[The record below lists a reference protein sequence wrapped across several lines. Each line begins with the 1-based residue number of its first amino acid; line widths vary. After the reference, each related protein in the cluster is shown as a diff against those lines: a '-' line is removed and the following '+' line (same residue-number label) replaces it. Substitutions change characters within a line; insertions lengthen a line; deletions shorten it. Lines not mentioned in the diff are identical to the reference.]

1 MILLLTAHAAAAGI
15 AVPVVRRWG
24 PRGVLLTALAPL
36 AVLVWLVAQWASGTA
51 GSDGSALRESVSW
64 IPSLGVEVALRLD
77 PLSAIMVLVVAGVGA
92 LVLAYSAGYFGGES
106 QRATRNRT
114 VPLLVAFCAV
124 MLVLVLA
131 DDLVLLYV
139 AWELTTVLSW
149 LLIGGDGRS
158 RAARYAASQA
168 LVVTT
173 AGGLAMLVGIVILAV
188 STGTTSISGLLA
200 DPPAAGAATTVAA
213 LLLLAGAV
221 TKSALLPT
229 TAWLPGAMVAPTP
242 ISAYLHAAAMVK
254 AGVYLVVRFGPV
266 FTEVPAWRWTIVVLG
281 GATMVVGAWR
291 ALRQHDLK
299 LLLAHGTVSELGFIA
314 LLVGA
319 GGRTGAVAGTGLL
332 LAHALFKSC
341 LFMVVGAIDHGAH
354 TRDLRKLSGLARRA
368 PVLLVASVLA
378 AGSMAGFPPMLGF
391 ITHEAAFEGFLV
403 GGGWPPG
410 STPAADAAVLAVLVV
425 GSVLTAAYSARF
437 VWGAF
442 ATRQLPEG
450 APDPDDFHAPG
461 PTMSVPLLVGA
472 VGGLVTGAVPAVVHA
487 VDGVVA
493 AATAGFP
500 APEEEYHLALWH
512 GFTPTLGLS
521 VLCLVLGGLFFLV
534 RAPVERL
541 QHRLDV
547 PALKPLTGGRLQDRA
562 RGWIDA
568 VAAAVTLVYQRGSLP
583 QYVLT
588 AAGVLVLGPGS
599 ALVVASA
606 TGAWPAVWRW
616 WDEPLQAALVVVA
629 LATAV
634 ATAVSRNRRAAFVMA
649 GVSGYA
655 VAGLFVVAG
664 APDVALTQALVESI
678 TLAAAVLVLRGLP
691 PTFEPSPDSLVKGPK
706 PWVRAVLAVGA
717 GAVASLLAAVA
728 LGAREAT
735 PVSADFARLAYQLGY
750 GENVVNVTLVDLRAW
765 DTFGEITV
773 LTVAAT
779 GVASLVFLRH
789 RTGRAP
795 RLRTGPGSSATGS
808 GSTSPTTV
816 ASTWRTSQDFA
827 PGPDAAPSTRWLPA
841 VRTLAPARRSLL
853 LEIVVR
859 LVFGTVLVLSV
870 YLLFAGHNLPG
881 GGFAAGLVTGLALFL
896 RYLAGGRYELG
907 EAARIDVGVLL
918 GAGLFIA
925 AASAG
930 VPLLLG
936 GQATQTADTYL
947 QIPLLGEVHLVSSLA
962 FDIGVYLVV
971 VGTVLD
977 VLRSLGAGIDAQ
989 QEEIEADPAAVHD
1002 QEDGDDDG
1010 EPGPDEMPGPGDA
1023 ADGVAPVDLASADLE
1038 DADDA
1043 DDAAESDPR
1052 SVDRGVD
1059 GGVDAGRDGAGAG
1072 TR

>member
-1 MILLLTAHAAAAGI
+1 MILLLTAHAAAAGV

-51 GSDGSALRESVSW
+51 GSDGSSLRESVSW

-92 LVLAYSAGYFGGES
+92 LVLAYSSGYFGGES

-188 STGTTSISGLLA
+188 TTGTTSISALLA

-319 GGRTGAVAGTGLL
+319 GGRTGAIAGTGLL

-368 PVLLVASVLA
+368 PVLCVASVLA

-442 ATRQLPEG
+442 ATRELPEG
-450 APDPDDFHAPG
+450 APDPADFHAPG
-461 PTMSVPLLVGA
+461 PSMAVPLLVAG
-472 VGGLVTGAVPAVVHA
+472 VGSLVTGAVPAVVHGI
-487 VDGVVA
+487 DGVVA

-500 APEEEYHLALWH
+500 AGEEDYHLALWH
-512 GFTPTLGLS
+512 GITPVLGLS
-521 VLCLVLGGLFFLV
+521 VLCLALGGLFFLV
-534 RAPVERL
+534 RGRVERL

-547 PALKPLTGGRLQDRA
+547 PALKHLTGGRLQDRA

-568 VAAAVTLVYQRGSLP
+568 VAASVTLVYQRGSLP

-588 AAGVLVLGPGS
+588 AAAVLVLGPGS

-616 WDEPLQAALVVVA
+616 WDEPLQAVLVVVA

-706 PWVRAVLAVGA
+706 PWVRAVLAVSA

-728 LGAREAT
+728 LGARTAT
-735 PVSADFARLAYQLGY
+735 PVSVDFARLAYDLGY

-779 GVASLVFLRH
+779 GVASLVFLRQ

-795 RLRTGPGSSATGS
+795 RLRTGPGASAS
-808 GSTSPTTV
+808 GSSSPTTV
-816 ASTWRTSQDFA
+816 ASTWRSSQDFA

-907 EAARIDVGVLL
+907 EAARVDVGVLL
-918 GAGLFIA
+918 GSGLLLA
-925 AASAG
+925 AVSGG

-936 GQATQTADTYL
+936 GQAMQTADTYL

-989 QEEIEADPAAVHD
+989 QEEIEADPSAVHD

-1023 ADGVAPVDLASADLE
+1023 ADGEAPVDLATADLE
-1038 DADDA
+1038 DAEA
-1043 DDAAESDPR
+1043 DDAAESDP
-1052 SVDRGVD
+1052 RGVD
-1059 GGVDAGRDGAGAG
+1059 GGVDAGRDGGVGA
-1072 TR
+1072 R

>member
-1 MILLLTAHAAAAGI
+1 MLLLLTAHCAAAAL

-36 AVLVWLVAQWASGTA
+36 AVVAWLVVQWASGVA
-51 GSDGSALRESVSW
+51 GSEGSSVREAVPW
-64 IPSLGVEVALRLD
+64 VPDLGVELALRLD
-77 PLSAIMVLVVAGVGA
+77 PLSSIMVLVVAGVGA
-92 LVLAYSAGYFGGES
+92 LVLAYSAGYFAEES
-106 QRATRNRT
+106 QRRTRQRT
-114 VPLLVAFCAV
+114 VPLLVSFCAV

-173 AGGLAMLVGIVILAV
+173 AGGLAMLVGIVLLSV

-200 DPPAAGAATTVAA
+200 DPPPAGATTTTAA

-242 ISAYLHAAAMVK
+242 VSAYLHAAAMVK
-254 AGVYLVVRFGPV
+254 AGVYLIARFGPV
-266 FTEVPAWRWTIVVLG
+266 FAEVPAWRWTVVVLG

-319 GGRTGAVAGTGLL
+319 GGRTGAIAGTGLL
-332 LAHALFKSC
+332 LAHAMFKSC
-341 LFMVVGAIDHGAH
+341 LFMVVGAIDHGSR

-368 PVLLVASVLA
+368 PALLVASALA
-378 AGSMAGFPPMLGF
+378 AGSMAGVPPLLGF
-391 ITHEAAFEGFLV
+391 ITHEAAFEGFV
-403 GGGWPPG
+403 AGGGWPPG
-410 STPAADAAVLAVLVV
+410 ASAGADLAVLAVLLV

-450 APDPDDFHAPG
+450 APDPDAFHAPG
-461 PTMSVPLLVGA
+461 RSLLVPLLVAAG
-472 VGGLVTGAVPAVVHA
+472 GGLVTGLVPGP
-487 VDGVVA
+487 VDGVVSA
-493 AATAGFP
+493 AAAGFP
-500 APEEEYHLALWH
+500 AGEEEYHLALWH
-512 GFTPTLGLS
+512 GLTPSLALSAAALGLGA
-521 VLCLVLGGLFFLV
+521 VLFAA
-534 RAPVERL
+534 RARVEAL

-547 PALKPLTGGRLQDRA
+547 PALAPLTGGRLQDRA
-562 RGWIDA
+562 RGWTDA
-568 VAAAVTLVYQRGSLP
+568 VAAATTLVYQRGSLP

-588 AAGVLVLGPGS
+588 AAAVLVLGPGT

-616 WDEPLQAALVVVA
+616 WDEPLQAALVLIA
-629 LATAV
+629 LVTAV
-634 ATAVSRNRRAAFVMA
+634 AAAASRNRRAAFVMA
-649 GVSGYA
+649 GASGYA

-664 APDVALTQALVESI
+664 APDVALTQALVESV

-691 PTFEPSPDSLVKGPK
+691 PTFEPSPDSLLNGPR
-706 PWVRAVLAVGA
+706 PWLRVVVSVGA
-717 GAVASLLAAVA
+717 GAVTSLLAAVA
-728 LGAREAT
+728 LSARTAT
-735 PVSADFARLAYQLGY
+735 PVSADFARLAYEFGY

-795 RLRTGPGSSATGS
+795 RLDASRRGGAATGA
-808 GSTSPTTV
+808 TTV
-816 ASTWRTSQDFA
+816 ASTWRSSQEFA

-841 VRTLAPARRSLL
+841 VRTLAPGRRSLL

-870 YLLFAGHNLPG
+870 YLLFAGHDLPG

-907 EAARIDVGVLL
+907 EAARVDVGVLL
-918 GAGLFIA
+918 GSGLLLA

-930 VPLLLG
+930 VPLLVG

-947 QIPLLGEVHLVSSLA
+947 QVPLLGEVHLVSSLA
-962 FDIGVYLVV
+962 FDVGVYLVV

-989 QEEIEADPAAVHD
+989 QEELEAHPSAARE

-1010 EPGPDEMPGPGDA
+1010 EPGPDQLPGPGTE
-1023 ADGVAPVDLASADLE
+1023 ADGAAPADLATADAE
-1038 DADDA
+1038 DAEETRPGDV
-1043 DDAAESDPR
+1043 EGS
-1052 SVDRGVD
+1052 
-1059 GGVDAGRDGAGAG
+1059 DGAGSEVGA
-1072 TR
+1072 R

>member
-1 MILLLTAHAAAAGI
+1 MILLLTAHCAAAAL

-36 AVLVWLVAQWASGTA
+36 AVLAWLIVQWASGTA
-51 GSDGSALRESVSW
+51 GSNGSALRESVPW
-64 IPSLGVEVALRLD
+64 IPDLGVELALRLD
-77 PLSAIMVLVVAGVGA
+77 PLSAIMVLIVAGVGA
-92 LVLAYSAGYFGGES
+92 LVLAYSSGYFAGEA
-106 QRATRNRT
+106 QARTRQRT

-188 STGTTSISGLLA
+188 TTGTTSISALLA
-200 DPPAAGAATTVAA
+200 DPPPAGTATTAAA

-254 AGVYLVVRFGPV
+254 AGVYLIARFGPV

-281 GATMVVGAWR
+281 GATMIVGAWR

-319 GGRTGAVAGTGLL
+319 GGRTGAMAGVGLL
-332 LAHALFKSC
+332 LAHAMFKSC

-368 PVLLVASVLA
+368 PALFVASLLA
-378 AGSMAGFPPMLGF
+378 AGSMAGVPPMLGF
-391 ITHEAAFEGFLV
+391 ITHEAAFEGFV
-403 GGGWPPG
+403 AGGGWPPG
-410 STPAADAAVLAVLVV
+410 ATAGADLFVLVVLLV

-442 ATRQLPEG
+442 ATRELPEG
-450 APDPDDFHAPG
+450 APDPADFHAPSAV
-461 PTMSVPLLVGA
+461 MLLPLLVAAG
-472 VGGLVTGAVPAVVHA
+472 GGLFTGLFPAP

-493 AATAGFP
+493 AATSGFP
-500 APEEEYHLALWH
+500 APAEGYYLALWH
-512 GFTPTLGLS
+512 GFTPTLALSAVALGLGAVFFAARAQ
-521 VLCLVLGGLFFLV
+521 VL
-534 RAPVERL
+534 AL
-541 QHRLDV
+541 QRRLDV
-547 PALKPLTGGRLQDRA
+547 PALTALTGGRLQDRA

-568 VAAAVTLVYQRGSLP
+568 IAATTTLVYQRGSLP

-588 AAGVLVLGPGS
+588 AAAVLVLGPGS

-606 TGAWPAVWRW
+606 TGSWPAVWRW

-629 LATAV
+629 LVTAV
-634 ATAVSRNRRAAFVMA
+634 ATAATRNRRAAFVMA

-664 APDVALTQALVESI
+664 APDVALTQALVESV

-691 PTFEPSPDSLVKGPK
+691 STFEPSPDSLVNGPT
-706 PWVRAVLAVGA
+706 PWLRALLAIGA

-728 LGAREAT
+728 LSARQAT
-735 PVSADFARLAYQLGY
+735 PVSVDFAALAYKFGY

-779 GVASLVFLRH
+779 GIASLVFLRH

-795 RLRTGPGSSATGS
+795 RLRGGGSSSAPGTARQPAGATQ
-808 GSTSPTTV
+808 V
-816 ASTWRTSQDFA
+816 ALTWRSSQDFA

-841 VRTLAPARRSLL
+841 VKTLAPARRSLL

-859 LVFGTVLVLSV
+859 LVFGTVLVLGV

-907 EAARIDVGVLL
+907 EAARVDVGVLL
-918 GAGLFIA
+918 GSGLLIA
-925 AASAG
+925 AASTG

-936 GQATQTADTYL
+936 AQATQTADAYL
-947 QIPLLGEVHLVSSLA
+947 HIPLLGEVHLVSSLA
-962 FDIGVYLVV
+962 FDVGVYLVV

-989 QEEIEADPAAVHD
+989 QEEIEADPSALHD
-1002 QEDGDDDG
+1002 HDHDDGDDDG
-1010 EPGPDEMPGPGDA
+1010 EPGPDETPGPGIE
-1023 ADGVAPVDLASADLE
+1023 ADGTAPADLATADVE
-1038 DADDA
+1038 
-1043 DDAAESDPR
+1043 EVP
-1052 SVDRGVD
+1052 
-1059 GGVDAGRDGAGAG
+1059 
-1072 TR
+1072 TP

>member
-1 MILLLTAHAAAAGI
+1 MILLLTAHCAAAAL

-36 AVLVWLVAQWASGTA
+36 AVLAWLVAQWASGTA
-51 GSDGSALRESVSW
+51 GSDGSVLRQAVPW
-64 IPSLGVEVALRLD
+64 IPDLGVELALRLD

-92 LVLAYSAGYFGGES
+92 LVLVYSAGYFAGDG
-106 QRATRNRT
+106 QARTRQRT

-188 STGTTSISGLLA
+188 TTGTTSISGLLA
-200 DPPAAGAATTVAA
+200 DPPAAGGATTAAA

-254 AGVYLVVRFGPV
+254 AGVYLIARFGPV
-266 FTEVPAWRWTIVVLG
+266 FTEVPAWRWTVVVLG

-319 GGRTGAVAGTGLL
+319 GGRTGAIAGTGLL

-368 PVLLVASVLA
+368 PALLVASVLA
-378 AGSMAGFPPMLGF
+378 AGSMAGLPPMLGF
-391 ITHEAAFEGFLV
+391 ITHEAAFEGFV
-403 GGGWPPG
+403 AGGGWPPG
-410 STPAADAAVLAVLVV
+410 ASAGADLFVLVVLLV

-442 ATRQLPEG
+442 ATRRLVEG
-450 APDPDDFHAPG
+450 APDPDAFHAPG
-461 PTMSVPLLVGA
+461 PVMVLPLLVAAG
-472 VGGLVTGAVPAVVHA
+472 GGLVTGLVPGP

-500 APEEEYHLALWH
+500 AGPEEYHLALWH
-512 GFTPTLGLS
+512 GLTPTLALSAVALGLGA
-521 VLCLVLGGLFFLV
+521 VLFAA
-534 RAPVERL
+534 RARVEAL

-547 PALKPLTGGRLQDRA
+547 PALAPLTGGRLQDRA

-568 VAAAVTLVYQRGSLP
+568 VAAATTLVYQRGSLP

-588 AAGVLVLGPGS
+588 AAAVLVLGPGS
-599 ALVVASA
+599 ALLVAAA

-616 WDEPLQAALVVVA
+616 WDEPLQAVLVVIA
-629 LATAV
+629 LGTAV
-634 ATAVSRNRRAAFVMA
+634 ATAASRNRRAAFVLA

-664 APDVALTQALVESI
+664 APDVALTQALVESV

-691 PTFEPSPDSLVKGPK
+691 PTFEPSPDSLVNGPR

-728 LGAREAT
+728 LGSRTAT
-735 PVSADFARLAYQLGY
+735 PVSVDFARLAYELGY

-795 RLRTGPGSSATGS
+795 RMRSTPTGGTGAGGGGAARPAGATA
-808 GSTSPTTV
+808 V

-853 LEIVVR
+853 LEVVVR

-907 EAARIDVGVLL
+907 EAARVDVGVLL
-918 GAGLFIA
+918 GSGLLIA

-930 VPLLLG
+930 APLLLG
-936 GQATQTADTYL
+936 GQATQTADAYVHV
-947 QIPLLGEVHLVSSLA
+947 PLLGEVHLVSSLA
-962 FDIGVYLVV
+962 FDVGVYLVV

-989 QEEIEADPAAVHD
+989 QEEIEADPSAVHE

-1010 EPGPDEMPGPGDA
+1010 EPGPDEMPGPGVE
-1023 ADGVAPVDLASADLE
+1023 ADGAAPADLATADAE
-1038 DADDA
+1038 DAEETRPDA
-1043 DDAAESDPR
+1043 VE
-1052 SVDRGVD
+1052 GVE
-1059 GGVDAGRDGAGAG
+1059 GAGTGTGASAGAGA
-1072 TR
+1072 R

>member
-1 MILLLTAHAAAAGI
+1 MILLLTAHCAAAAL

-36 AVLVWLVAQWASGTA
+36 AVLAWLVVQWASGTA
-51 GSDGSALRESVSW
+51 GSDGSSVRESVPW
-64 IPSLGVEVALRLD
+64 IPDLGVELALRLD

-92 LVLAYSAGYFGGES
+92 LVLVYSSGYFAGDS
-106 QRATRNRT
+106 QARTRQRT

-173 AGGLAMLVGIVILAV
+173 AGGLAMLVGIVVLAV

-200 DPPAAGAATTVAA
+200 DPPAAGAATTTAA

-254 AGVYLVVRFGPV
+254 AGVYLIVRFGPV
-266 FTEVPAWRWTIVVLG
+266 FTEVPAWRWTVVVLG

-319 GGRTGAVAGTGLL
+319 GGRTGAIAGTGLL
-332 LAHALFKSC
+332 LAHAMFKSC

-354 TRDLRKLSGLARRA
+354 TRDLRRLSGLARRA
-368 PVLLVASVLA
+368 PALLVASVLA

-391 ITHEAAFEGFLV
+391 ITHEAAFEGFV
-403 GGGWPPG
+403 AGGGWPPG
-410 STPAADAAVLAVLVV
+410 ASAGADLFVLVVLLV

-442 ATRQLPEG
+442 ATRRLPEG
-450 APDPDDFHAPG
+450 APDPDAFHAPG
-461 PTMSVPLLVGA
+461 RAVLLPLLVAAG
-472 VGGLVTGAVPAVVHA
+472 GGLFTGLFPGP

-500 APEEEYHLALWH
+500 AGPEEYHLALWH
-512 GFTPTLGLS
+512 GFTPVLALSAVALGL
-521 VLCLVLGGLFFLV
+521 GAALFAA
-534 RAPVERL
+534 RARVEAL
-541 QHRLDV
+541 QRRLDV
-547 PALKPLTGGRLQDRA
+547 PALVPLTGGRLQDRA

-568 VAAAVTLVYQRGSLP
+568 VAAATTLVYQRGSLP

-588 AAGVLVLGPGS
+588 AAAVLVLGPGT
-599 ALVVASA
+599 ALVVAA
-606 TGAWPAVWRW
+606 LTGSWPTDWRW

-634 ATAVSRNRRAAFVMA
+634 SAAASRNRRAAFVMA

-664 APDVALTQALVESI
+664 APDVALTQALVESV

-691 PTFEPSPDSLVKGPK
+691 PTFEPSPDSLVNGPR

-728 LGAREAT
+728 LAAREAT
-735 PVSADFARLAYQLGY
+735 PVSVDFARLAYELGY

-795 RLRTGPGSSATGS
+795 RLRSGPGGGRAAAGQPS
-808 GSTSPTTV
+808 GATTV
-816 ASTWRTSQDFA
+816 ASTWRSSQDFA

-841 VRTLAPARRSLL
+841 VKTLAPARRSLL

-907 EAARIDVGVLL
+907 EAARVDVGVLL
-918 GAGLFIA
+918 GSGLLIA

-936 GQATQTADTYL
+936 AQATQTADTYL
-947 QIPLLGEVHLVSSLA
+947 QVPLLGEVHLVSSLA
-962 FDIGVYLVV
+962 FDVGVYLVV

-989 QEEIEADPAAVHD
+989 QEEIEADPAALHD

-1010 EPGPDEMPGPGDA
+1010 EPGPDEMPGPGVE
-1023 ADGVAPVDLASADLE
+1023 ADGTAPVDLATADAE

-1043 DDAAESDPR
+1043 EETDAADVE
-1052 SVDRGVD
+1052 
-1059 GGVDAGRDGAGAG
+1059 AGAEGAGA
-1072 TR
+1072 R

>member
-1 MILLLTAHAAAAGI
+1 MILLLTAHCAAAAL

-36 AVLVWLVAQWASGTA
+36 AVLVWLVVQWASGTA
-51 GSDGSALRESVSW
+51 GSDGSALRESVPW
-64 IPSLGVEVALRLD
+64 IPDLGVELALRLD

-92 LVLAYSAGYFGGES
+92 LVLAYSSGYFAGDS
-106 QRATRNRT
+106 QAGTRQRT

-188 STGTTSISGLLA
+188 TTGTTSISGLLA
-200 DPPAAGAATTVAA
+200 DPPAAGGATTAAA

-254 AGVYLVVRFGPV
+254 AGVYLVARFGPV

-319 GGRTGAVAGTGLL
+319 GGRTGAIAGTGLL
-332 LAHALFKSC
+332 LAHAMFKSC

-368 PVLLVASVLA
+368 PALLVASVLA
-378 AGSMAGFPPMLGF
+378 AGSMAGFPPLLGF
-391 ITHEAAFEGFLV
+391 ITHEAAFEGFV
-403 GGGWPPG
+403 AGGGWPPG
-410 STPAADAAVLAVLVV
+410 ASTGADLFVLVVLLV

-442 ATRQLPEG
+442 ATRELPEG
-450 APDPDDFHAPG
+450 APDPDAFHAPSAV
-461 PTMSVPLLVGA
+461 MVLPLLVAAG
-472 VGGLVTGAVPAVVHA
+472 GGLFTGLFPGP

-493 AATAGFP
+493 AATAGYP
-500 APEEEYHLALWH
+500 AGEEGYYLALWH
-512 GFTPTLGLS
+512 GFTPTLALSAVALGLGA
-521 VLCLVLGGLFFLV
+521 VLFAA
-534 RAPVERL
+534 RARVEVVQR
-541 QHRLDV
+541 RLDV
-547 PALKPLTGGRLQDRA
+547 PALAALTGGRLQDRA

-568 VAAAVTLVYQRGSLP
+568 AAAATTLVYQRGSLP

-588 AAGVLVLGPGS
+588 AAAVLVLGPGS
-599 ALVVASA
+599 ALVVATA

-616 WDEPLQAALVVVA
+616 WDEPLQAVLVLVA
-629 LATAV
+629 LGTAV
-634 ATAVSRNRRAAFVMA
+634 ATAASRNRRAAFVMA

-664 APDVALTQALVESI
+664 APDVALTQALVESV

-691 PTFEPSPDSLVKGPK
+691 PTFEPSPDSLVNGPK
-706 PWVRAVLAVGA
+706 PWLRAVLAVSA

-728 LGAREAT
+728 LGAREAV
-735 PVSADFARLAYQLGY
+735 PASVDFARLAKQLGY

-795 RLRTGPGSSATGS
+795 RMRSGAGPGPSGSSAAAQPTGA
-808 GSTSPTTV
+808 TTV
-816 ASTWRTSQDFA
+816 ASTWRSSQDFA

-841 VRTLAPARRSLL
+841 VKTLAPARRSLL

-907 EAARIDVGVLL
+907 EAARVDVGVLL
-918 GAGLFIA
+918 GSGLLIA

-947 QIPLLGEVHLVSSLA
+947 HVPLLGEVHLVSSLA
-962 FDIGVYLVV
+962 FDVGVYLVV

-1010 EPGPDEMPGPGDA
+1010 EPGPDEMPGPGTE
-1023 ADGVAPVDLASADLE
+1023 ADGAAPVDLATADAE
-1038 DADDA
+1038 DA
-1043 DDAAESDPR
+1043 EETDPAG
-1052 SVDRGVD
+1052 VEGVGGRGGD
-1059 GGVDAGRDGAGAG
+1059 PAGAGA
-1072 TR
+1072 R

>member
-1 MILLLTAHAAAAGI
+1 MILLLTAHCAAAAL

-36 AVLVWLVAQWASGTA
+36 AVLAWLVAQWASGTA
-51 GSDGSALRESVSW
+51 GSDGSALRESVPW
-64 IPSLGVEVALRLD
+64 IPDLGVELALRLD

-92 LVLAYSAGYFGGES
+92 LVLAYSSGYFAGDS
-106 QRATRNRT
+106 QARTRQRT

-188 STGTTSISGLLA
+188 TTGTTSISGLLA
-200 DPPAAGAATTVAA
+200 DPPAAGAATTTAA

-254 AGVYLVVRFGPV
+254 AGVYLVARFGPV

-319 GGRTGAVAGTGLL
+319 GGRTGAIAGTGLL
-332 LAHALFKSC
+332 LAHAMFKSC

-368 PVLLVASVLA
+368 PALLVASVLA
-378 AGSMAGFPPMLGF
+378 AGSMAGFPPLLGF
-391 ITHEAAFEGFLV
+391 ITHEAAFEGFV
-403 GGGWPPG
+403 AGGGWPPG
-410 STPAADAAVLAVLVV
+410 ASAGADLLVLVVLLV

-442 ATRQLPEG
+442 ATRELPEG
-450 APDPDDFHAPG
+450 APDPDAFHAPG
-461 PTMSVPLLVGA
+461 RAMLLPLLVAAG
-472 VGGLVTGAVPAVVHA
+472 GGLFTGLFPGP

-493 AATAGFP
+493 AATTGFP
-500 APEEEYHLALWH
+500 AGPEEYHLALWH
-512 GFTPTLGLS
+512 GLTPTLALSAVALGLGA
-521 VLCLVLGGLFFLV
+521 VLFAG
-534 RAPVERL
+534 RARVEAL
-541 QHRLDV
+541 QRRLDV
-547 PALKPLTGGRLQDRA
+547 PALTALTGGRLQDRA

-568 VAAAVTLVYQRGSLP
+568 AAAATTLVYQRGSLP

-588 AAGVLVLGPGS
+588 AAAVLVLGPGS
-599 ALVVASA
+599 ALVVATA

-616 WDEPLQAALVVVA
+616 WDEPLQAVLVVVA
-629 LATAV
+629 LGTAV
-634 ATAVSRNRRAAFVMA
+634 ATAASRNRRAAFVMA

-664 APDVALTQALVESI
+664 APDVALTQALVESV

-691 PTFEPSPDSLVKGPK
+691 PTFEPSPDSLVNGPK

-728 LGAREAT
+728 LGARTAV
-735 PVSADFARLAYQLGY
+735 PVSVDFAALAYELGY

-795 RLRTGPGSSATGS
+795 RLRAGS
-808 GSTSPTTV
+808 GSGGSAAAGQPSGATTV
-816 ASTWRTSQDFA
+816 ASTWRSSQDFA

-841 VRTLAPARRSLL
+841 VKTLAPARRSLL

-907 EAARIDVGVLL
+907 EAARVDVGVLL
-918 GAGLFIA
+918 GSGLLIA

-936 GQATQTADTYL
+936 AQATQTADYYL
-947 QIPLLGEVHLVSSLA
+947 PVPLLGEVHLVSSLA
-962 FDIGVYLVV
+962 FDVGVYLVV

-989 QEEIEADPAAVHD
+989 QEEIEADPSAVHD

-1010 EPGPDEMPGPGDA
+1010 EPGPDEMPGPGTE
-1023 ADGVAPVDLASADLE
+1023 ADGAAPVDLATADAE
-1038 DADDA
+1038 DA
-1043 DDAAESDPR
+1043 EETDPAG
-1052 SVDRGVD
+1052 VEGVD
-1059 GGVDAGRDGAGAG
+1059 GRGGEPAGAGA
-1072 TR
+1072 R